1 MSNCGLQEADNVD
14 ETNNEQIFSYS
25 FGENLEITF
34 LKLIK
39 QIFVVQRAANA
50 SMKYT
55 NGKAYFQI
63 KISNITKLLGF
74 ALACY
79 YSLRSIKI
87 TYVSPSI
94 IVC

>member
-39 QIFVVQRAANA
+39 
-50 SMKYT
+50 
-55 NGKAYFQI
+55 
-63 KISNITKLLGF
+63 
-74 ALACY
+74 
-79 YSLRSIKI
+79 
-87 TYVSPSI
+87 
-94 IVC
+94 